1 MIVIGVDPGVSGAVA
16 ILDGIWLVAV
26 HDMPVA
32 IVGKSRKR
40 RDVLEGQLADL
51 LRPHPDAVCWIEQVG
66 AMPGQG
72 VSSTFLFGACY
83 GLCRGVAAGL
93 GLRVELVTP
102 QAWKRHHGLL
112 GTDKDAAR
120 AVASRLFPGA
130 SLARV
135 KDGGRADAL
144 LIAEYGR
151 IALPASR

>member
-1 MIVIGVDPGVSGAVA
+1 MTITVGIDPGVSGAIATLDQSGA
-16 ILDGIWLVAV
+16 IEV

-32 IVGKSRKR
+32 IVGKARKR
-40 RDVLEGQLADL
+40 REVLEGQLADI
-51 LRPHPDAVCWIEQVG
+51 LRRYPGAVCWIEQVG

-72 VSSTFLFGACY
+72 VSSMFLFGACY
-83 GLCRGVAAGL
+83 GICRGVAAGL

-102 QAWKRHHGLL
+102 QAWKRYHGLL

-130 SLARV
+130 SLARM

-151 IALPASR
+151 VRHGH